1 MASPSSSV
9 QALGGSGSELLTFED
24 MESHNVDVNTQV
36 TKFEC
41 LLIVGAV
48 ATVKWEEQKRNKAVE
63 MDKLPRLLRGKPL
76 KKQAVFLVGEK
87 GFSNK
92 AREFKGEKLLDVAS
106 KKKDLHQWRFNIET
120 EQELN
125 QKKNEAR
132 KATAPKRRNKD
143 ENCNALLE
151 NQERRK
157 RHRKTSSKS
166 ENGDLKSSTS
176 LPQPSLPQKFKK
188 LILEMKGTEAKLVI
202 QKAITNTDTQDNQ
215 GHLSMPKK
223 QVLCE
228 FLNEDEKEKL
238 EKDEHL
244 QVKIIDPNLEVSDMN
259 FRQWK
264 LNKPNGSHS
273 LTYVFRTH
281 WNEFKKKNGL
291 KEDDIIQVWCF
302 RVEGKILFALV
313 KAEEGCENGQ

>member
-9 QALGGSGSELLTFED
+9 QVLGGSESELLTFED
-24 MESHNVDVNTQV
+24 MELHNVDVNTQV

-41 LLIVGAV
+41 LLMVAAV

-76 KKQAVFLVGEK
+76 KKQEVFLVEEK

-106 KKKDLHQWRFNIET
+106 KNYKEKDLHQWRFNIET

-132 KATAPKRRNKD
+132 NTTAPKRR
-143 ENCNALLE
+143 ALLE

-166 ENGDLKSSTS
+166 ENGDLKSSTP
-176 LPQPSLPQKFKK
+176 LPQPSLPEKFKK
-188 LILEMKGTEAKLVI
+188 LILEMKGTEAKL
-202 QKAITNTDTQDNQ
+202 
-215 GHLSMPKK
+215 

-281 WNEFKKKNGL
+281 WNEFKKNNGL
-291 KEDDIIQVWCF
+291 KEDDIIQVWGF

-313 KAEEGCENGQ
+313 KAEEG